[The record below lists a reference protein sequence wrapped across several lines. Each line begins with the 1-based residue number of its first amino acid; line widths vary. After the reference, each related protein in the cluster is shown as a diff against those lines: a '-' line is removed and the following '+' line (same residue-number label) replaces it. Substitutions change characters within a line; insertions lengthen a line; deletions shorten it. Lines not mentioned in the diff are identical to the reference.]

1 MAPKL
6 LFCSIICVLIS
17 TGSGQ
22 SRQEDSE
29 RAQQHQTPEWLDV
42 EAHLPKSETA
52 SAAELEIA
60 ADVLRARRFEYDA
73 LDFYRF
79 ALERGGNAP
88 RLLNRLGMI
97 ELELRQAALARSYFL
112 RAIALEPKNAQLWN
126 NAAVAEFL
134 DGNMQSALRDY
145 KKAIKLQKTNAIFH
159 ANLATVYF
167 ALKNYEDTRK
177 QVDVALHYDPTL
189 YNQKDGSGTEA
200 RIMTSTDRGRFC
212 FELARSAAHRHDDEA
227 VLTWL
232 TKSAEAN
239 YDVRSA
245 LQSDSTLAAYS
256 KDPRIALILQNA
268 RVLHDHRIVATA
280 PLPPLSVS
288 AAVTQ
293 PE

>member
-6 LFCSIICVLIS
+6 LFCSIVWVLIS

-29 RAQQHQTPEWLDV
+29 RAQQHQTAEWLDI

-97 ELELRQAALARSYFL
+97 ELELRQATLARSYFL
-112 RAIALEPKNAQLWN
+112 RAIAFEPKNAQLWN

-134 DGNMQSALRDY
+134 DGNMQNALRDY

-268 RVLHDHRIVATA
+268 RALHDHRIVATA